1 MMYENPNSNRK
12 NPFRKV
18 YDSEKYKNVLKN
30 RDNVSPFPQLVDVEL
45 TNHCNLSCIF
55 CGQQTMKRPKGFMT
69 RETFKKVVDECAIH
83 KTPIRFIRWG
93 EPFLHKNIIDFAR
106 YIKDNDLWLHITSNG
121 LAIKD
126 KDMESLVDLGVES
139 LVFSFQGATKEQYE
153 IMRNNKR
160 YDELKENV
168 LRMVEI
174 RGEKEKPFIHVSST
188 MTNETKDEVNEFMK
202 YWGGIVDSVGVGK
215 TNLSYLSMN
224 QIKSFENLGK
234 LELVKKQETIKKEY
248 RACTEVYQKMG
259 INWDGKVTACCADF
273 DEYLIVGDLADSAI
287 SDIWQNSEEL
297 KAIRLLLDKMKHWSL
312 NLCSRCYQ
320 TYDEF

>member
-1 MMYENPNSNRK
+1 MMYENPNSTRK

-18 YDSEKYKNVLKN
+18 YDSDRYKNVLKN
-30 RDNVSPFPQLVDVEL
+30 RDNVTPFPQLVDVEL

-55 CGQQTMKRPKGFMT
+55 CGQQAMKRPKGFMT
-69 RETFKKVVDECAIH
+69 WKTFKKVVDECAIH

-93 EPFLHKNIIDFAR
+93 EPFLHKKILDFTR
-106 YIKDNDLWLHITSNG
+106 YIKDNDLLLHITTNG
-121 LAIKD
+121 LALKE
-126 KDMESLVDLGVES
+126 KDMKNLVDIGLDS
-139 LVFSFQGATKEQYE
+139 LIFSFQGATKEQYE
-153 IMRNNKR
+153 VMRNNKR
-160 YDELKENV
+160 YDELEENV
-168 LRMVEI
+168 LRMIEI
-174 RGEKEKPFIHVSST
+174 RGDKGKPFIHVSST
-188 MTNETKDEVNEFMK
+188 MTNETKDEVNKFMK
-202 YWGGIVDSVGVGK
+202 YWGCIVDSVGVGK
-215 TNLSYLSMN
+215 TNLSFLSMS

-234 LELVKKQETIKKEY
+234 LEMLKKQESIKKEY

-259 INWDGKVTACCADF
+259 INWDGKVTACCADY
-273 DEYLIVGDLADSAI
+273 DEFLLVGDLADSTI